1 MKCSS
6 KFFKLLCTITQ
17 LLGTVLSWISCM
29 YFQFVLRSSGKM
41 FCDKSFKSHMNKYLI
56 SVASRQATKMSVGEL
71 IIKLFAS
78 SS

>member
-1 MKCSS
+1 MDIVYLLPIC
-6 KFFKLLCTITQ
+6 FEKLWKD
-17 LLGTVLSWISCM
+17 VLWQI
-29 YFQFVLRSSGKM
+29 
-41 FCDKSFKSHMNKYLI
+41 FKSHMNKYLI